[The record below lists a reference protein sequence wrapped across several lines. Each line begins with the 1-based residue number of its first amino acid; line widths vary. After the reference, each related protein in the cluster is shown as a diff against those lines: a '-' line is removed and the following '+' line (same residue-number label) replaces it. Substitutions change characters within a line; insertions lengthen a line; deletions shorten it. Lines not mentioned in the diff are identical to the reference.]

1 MTEQNTLQR
10 DITAAKTLY
19 NSDEYFITE
28 QTVFRHV
35 HGNRENGKHVVV
47 YTAHWPEHAG
57 MTYTTDKWV
66 AAAFPAKNSEQFDAK
81 IQAQTKLRDVA
92 IEHAAQ
98 LQTASEW
105 ETAD

>member
-1 MTEQNTLQR
+1 MTEQDTLQR

-28 QTVFRHV
+28 HTVFRYV
-35 HGNRENGKHVVV
+35 YGDKENGKHVVV
-47 YTAHWPEHAG
+47 YTAHWPKHAG
-57 MTYTTDKWV
+57 MTYTSDKWV
-66 AAAFPAKNSEQFDAK
+66 YAINNSEQFDAK

-92 IEHAAQ
+92 IKHAAQ
-98 LQTASEW
+98 LLEASEW